1 MTCQRCFGRLRMVKL
16 WDDML
21 KVDVWSCSCINCG
34 DVIDR
39 VILKNRASQRGG
51 VASCTAVAKAS
62 CRS

>member
-1 MTCQRCFGRLRMVKL
+1 MTCQRCFGRLRMAKL

-39 VILKNRASQRGG
+39 VILKNRAAQRGG
-51 VASCTAVAKAS
+51 ADNCTAVAKAS